1 MLEPLVM
8 EEEQCELASQDA
20 EEEDDLVV
28 EDRLNMDPSS
38 HRNQVEGD
46 LVALAM
52 HIMNLDATATSSE
65 VVLHHQPWCSTE
77 HLQIFSSDSKASA
90 SVLVALEL
98 VQLVGKEEAV
108 VVAQV

>member
-20 EEEDDLVV
+20 QEEDDLVV

-52 HIMNLDATATSSE
+52 HIMNLDATSTSE
-65 VVLHHQPWCSTE
+65 VVLHHQPWCSKE

-98 VQLVGKEEAV
+98 VQLVGKEEVV
-108 VVAQV
+108 VVAHV